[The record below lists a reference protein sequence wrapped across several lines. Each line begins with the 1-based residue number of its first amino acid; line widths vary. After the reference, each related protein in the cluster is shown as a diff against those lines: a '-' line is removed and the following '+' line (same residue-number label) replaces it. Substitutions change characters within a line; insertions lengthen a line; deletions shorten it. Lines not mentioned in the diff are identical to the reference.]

1 MLKMRRTDENCYS
14 DDDDSDDDH
23 NADKHNPGD
32 QGHWCHV
39 MRLQNVRIVLRIIRG
54 IINPDYSKSTSQL
67 LEGACTLLKILIEF
81 IKNTG

>member
-1 MLKMRRTDENCYS
+1 MLKMRRTDDNCYS

-39 MRLQNVRIVLRIIRG
+39 TRLQNVRIVLRIICV
-54 IINPDYSKSTSQL
+54 IINPDYSNSTSQL

>member
-1 MLKMRRTDENCYS
+1 MRRTDENCYS

-39 MRLQNVRIVLRIIRG
+39 TRLQNVRIVLRIIRV
-54 IINPDYSKSTSQL
+54 IINPEAQKSGWQGGIAWKVSR
-67 LEGACTLLKILIEF
+67 
-81 IKNTG
+81 